1 VGRASNRKKA
11 QRQTGGPN
19 LRRINQEAR
28 SLAVARRSA
37 FGLDAMVHLAGERV
51 RRRSTALRAW
61 FGDTEP
67 APAEVPPWP
76 EGSLGHRLLAGT
88 PLGEAR
94 DAPSLLTAKLPDPA
108 TITADPRHWTIATE
122 ALIRAVV
129 FDGLSL
135 DHPAVS
141 ALLQALV
148 PVVEDEVAHMRD
160 MDEPMYSIGPF
171 DNDDEIGFPALDGPV
186 FLLGRALVE
195 AVWATVGDDSLA
207 GVDSVLEPA
216 LDAVAPGLDAPLLV
230 NALIAASYTREGPPG
245 TQPLHQ
251 LMNLSDNPLEIL
263 VLGGKVLPSD
273 VLPVGLL
280 VLSALARLCQSSSD
294 SVLRRTPVART

>member
-1 VGRASNRKKA
+1 
-11 QRQTGGPN
+11 
-19 LRRINQEAR
+19 
-28 SLAVARRSA
+28 
-37 FGLDAMVHLAGERV
+37 
-51 RRRSTALRAW
+51 
-61 FGDTEP
+61 
-67 APAEVPPWP
+67 
-76 EGSLGHRLLAGT
+76 
-88 PLGEAR
+88 
-94 DAPSLLTAKLPDPA
+94 
-108 TITADPRHWTIATE
+108 
-122 ALIRAVV
+122 
-129 FDGLSL
+129 
-135 DHPAVS
+135 
-141 ALLQALV
+141 
-148 PVVEDEVAHMRD
+148 MRD